1 MQTIQCTSCKKALEI
16 DEKTLADYGPS
27 TIRCPS
33 CNVTLSVD
41 KRKLKNG
48 GVTGPVVKLAQE
60 AEKPLPP
67 KPAATELASA
77 AENGEYAALLAD
89 LYGTADDYLKQVTDD
104 KMRTD
109 VLNDFSKR
117 GHDAMRELRVLT
129 PRASDVDAHLAASQP
144 ASHALDEKL
153 QTRSRYLMAVRDLAG
168 CAARLRSHLRAPH
181 RYEPMTSWQAKT
193 RSLLVLTY
201 EAAAKRTGNLAAVVK
216 ELLAAEPAYDEV
228 VSRYSAQRQQLKIKI
243 GELDGEIAK
252 TNGSIT
258 ENETRLAN
266 LEAQSKT
273 QGWETAKNSGCG
285 AAVAGAVLSAL
296 LGAFIGSNTHSGDA
310 GFFGAVIGFI
320 AGVGIVS
327 YISFNVGSAKNERER
342 SEVLGKLGT
351 LRTHL
356 STQFGW
362 INETKQELAKL
373 ESVAPQPI
381 EAALPPEEWSLLTCN
396 DFDGDGPP
404 LWELAAPRGALGPQ
418 QIPIQRPGMTP
429 NASPTAPPPP
439 ELPSA
444 AATLSAGAGGVNAPA
459 AAQRA
464 VGFQTHAAPEPMRG
478 GIIFQPA
485 AISAAATLMS
495 VAEAPAVF
503 VPAAPAKPSP
513 RRAIVI
519 SAIAVAVLAVV
530 GYLIWQTSFSLRS
543 RLDAALKRNEL
554 FAPAG
559 SSVHDLYTAEAT
571 TNPAS
576 SVLAEFRPKIR
587 AVLEP
592 KGEDAFARWYKDS
605 DDTVSWETMERTYDF
620 LDVMFSQETK
630 FKARKL
636 YAVAQQAID
645 AKDYAKAIA
654 SYEDALKI
662 DPQWAL
668 ALNGIG
674 KVYMIDRA
682 PMKNE
687 RTGVEYYLRACASDP
702 NFTWAPKNLGDYY
715 LRKNDYTSAEQYL
728 LKALA
733 TSPER
738 PSILRALG
746 YICRHTHRSPEA
758 IAYYERSMRFEKDP
772 EKNANAAKAI
782 DSIRNGRSGS

>member
-16 DEKTLADYGPS
+16 DEKTLAEYGPS

-48 GVTGPVVKLAQE
+48 GVIGPVVKLAQE

-67 KPAATELASA
+67 KPESTELASA
-77 AENGEYAALLAD
+77 AENGEYAALLAA

-109 VLNDFSKR
+109 VLNEFSKR
-117 GHDAMRELRVLT
+117 GQEAMRELKVLM

-144 ASHALDEKL
+144 ASDALDEKL

-168 CAARLRSHLRAPH
+168 CAARLRPHLRAPH
-181 RYEPMTSWQAKT
+181 RYEPMTVWQAKT
-193 RSLLVLTY
+193 RSLLVQTY
-201 EAAAKRTGNLAAVVK
+201 EAAAKRAGNLAALVK

-228 VSRYSAQRQQLKIKI
+228 TSMYAERRQQLKIKI
-243 GELDGEIAK
+243 GEQEGEIAK
-252 TNGSIT
+252 TNGLIA
-258 ENETRLAN
+258 ENDTLLAK
-266 LEAQSKT
+266 LQAQSKT

-285 AAVAGAVLSAL
+285 AAIAGGVLAII
-296 LGAFIGSNTHSGDA
+296 IGVSGA
-310 GFFGAVIGFI
+310 GFFGGVLGFI
-320 AGVGIVS
+320 AGVGIVAF
-327 YISFNVGSAKNERER
+327 IAFNVGAAKNERDR
-342 SEVLGKLGT
+342 SEALGKLET

-356 STQFGW
+356 TIQVGW
-362 INETKQELAKL
+362 VNETKQELAKL
-373 ESVAPQPI
+373 ESVAPLPI

-396 DFDGDGPP
+396 DFDDNGPP
-404 LWELAAPRGALGPQ
+404 LWEVAAPRDAAGPR
-418 QIPIQRPGMTP
+418 QIPIQRPVPQPGP
-429 NASPTAPPPP
+429 LPAFPPPP
-439 ELPSA
+439 EPPTVT
-444 AATLSAGAGGVNAPA
+444 ATLGANAGGVNTAGVAP
-459 AAQRA
+459 RA
-464 VGFQTHAAPEPMRG
+464 VGFQAQGAAQEPSRG
-478 GIIFQPA
+478 GIILQPA
-485 AISAAATLMS
+485 AMSAAIPATVMPTP
-495 VAEAPAVF
+495 VATASAVF
-503 VPAAPAKPSP
+503 VPAAPAKPNH

-519 SAIAVAVLAVV
+519 SAIAVVVLAVV
-530 GYLIWQTSFSLRS
+530 GYVIWQSSFSLRS

-559 SSVHDLYTAEAT
+559 SSVRDLYNAEAAK
-571 TNPAS
+571 NPTS

-587 AVLEP
+587 ATLEP

-605 DDTVSWETMERTYDF
+605 DDTVSWEAMERTYDF
-620 LDVMFSQETK
+620 LDVMFPQETK

-654 SYEDALKI
+654 TYEDALKI

-687 RTGVEYYLRACASDP
+687 RTGVEYYLRACAADP

-715 LRKNDYTSAEQYL
+715 LRKNDYSNAEQYL

-738 PSILRALG
+738 SSILRALG
-746 YICRHTHRSPEA
+746 YVCRHTHRSPEA

-782 DSIRNGRSGS
+782 DAIRNGRSGS